1 MPKKHNL
8 AKVLNIY
15 GANACAMAEAII
27 GRINCPCLFKAKEV
41 LDRYQQEGGYKT
53 QGDAISEL
61 LLEFKKLKGW
71 SD

>member
-1 MPKKHNL
+1 
-8 AKVLNIY
+8 
-15 GANACAMAEAII
+15 MAEAII

-41 LDRYQQEGGYKT
+41 LDRYQQEEGYKT
-53 QGDAISEL
+53 QGDAISAL